1 MLIAVI
7 AGVFVLAV
15 LSVAT
20 VIVVRHKRAH
30 SATGLLA
37 QYDPLTGLINRT
49 LFQDRVTSALSRAR
63 RDGGLV
69 TLMFLDIDGF
79 KDVNDRFGHAVGDDL
94 LRQIAGRLIEVL
106 RETDTVARIGG
117 DEFTIIVEGGKRVE
131 HAGRV
136 ATKVLKAV
144 AAPYTVGSHEIVV
157 TVSIGIS
164 MYPVDGDSYEELMK
178 GADTAMY
185 QAKSAGKNTYQ
196 YFTRSLRDRTSD
208 RLSLLDD
215 LRGAIDA
222 GDQLRLVYQP
232 KVDVVRGA
240 VTGLEAL
247 VRWQHP
253 QRGLLRPA
261 VFVPLAE
268 ESDLIAPMSQW
279 ILDEACRDMKQW
291 LSQGIRPMRVA
302 VNISDRMFRDTNLVE
317 SIAVS
322 LAAADLDP
330 RHLEV
335 EVTERTITQEAER
348 AGRAIERLSDMGVKV
363 SIDDFGTGSSSLRH
377 LQTLPIRTLK
387 IDTSFV
393 QKIHERKE
401 SEAIAASVIAIAQC
415 LEIDVIAEGVETME
429 ELTRLNELGCNN
441 VQGYLIAH
449 PLHPSEVIEFVNTYD
464 TTLSFPH
471 KQDDGLSTPSPLQ
484 GG

>member
-1 MLIAVI
+1 MLIAAI
-7 AGVFVLAV
+7 AAIFACAV
-15 LSVAT
+15 VSTAT
-20 VIVVRHKRAH
+20 VVVVRHKRAH
-30 SATGLLA
+30 KRTGLLA

-49 LFQDRVTSALSRAR
+49 LFQDRVASALSRAR

-79 KDVNDRFGHAVGDDL
+79 KDVNDRYGHGVGDDL
-94 LRQIAGRLIEVL
+94 LRQIAGRLTAVL
-106 RETDTVARIGG
+106 RETDTVARLGG

-144 AAPYTVGSHEIVV
+144 AAPYKVGSHELLV

-215 LRGAIDA
+215 LRAAIDS

-232 KVDVVRGA
+232 KVDVVRGT

-253 QRGLLRPA
+253 ERGLLRPA

-279 ILDEACRDMKQW
+279 ILDEACRDMKRW

-302 VNISDRMFRDTNLVE
+302 VNVSDRMFRDTNLVE

-348 AGRAIERLSDMGVKV
+348 AGRAIERLADMGVKV
-363 SIDDFGTGSSSLRH
+363 SIDDFGTGASSLRH

-393 QKIHERKE
+393 QKMHERKE
-401 SEAIAASVIAIAQC
+401 SEAIAASIIAIARC
-415 LEIDVIAEGVETME
+415 LDISVIAEGVESME
-429 ELTRLNELGCNN
+429 ELTRLNELGCND

-449 PLHPSEVIEFVNTYD
+449 PLPPGEIIDFVNTYD
-464 TTLSFPH
+464 KTLSFPPNVVP
-471 KQDDGLSTPSPLQ
+471 DTA
-484 GG
+484 